1 MNLPFFLTYLGTAFA
16 GSLILFGMVRKVS
29 SHFAA
34 SGKRPTLYGI
44 LSAVATAGLSFFST
58 FISENLF
65 WVFWILSGIYLVFGL
80 IHHFLN
86 HKRYFKAK
94 PENRQRILIAELMFC
109 MAIVLFTIVIFS
121 ALQYFVKDQEYLFFP
136 MMLSSLS
143 FFLPFLFFHTYEA
156 AIKIPIPTYNPWVY
170 PLHNPIDLP
179 DEDSNEKLLVIGF
192 EIAKKETDTKATY
205 FRAKAPESIKLG
217 ELFYHFINDYN
228 ELQSET
234 PIAYEDETGGASQWL
249 FRTKSKWFQS
259 SHTLNPGYNIRENGI
274 KENTVIVA
282 ERYTGQH

>member
-16 GSLILFGMVRKVS
+16 GSVVLFAMVRKVS

-34 SGKRPTLYGI
+34 SGKRPTLYGVV
-44 LSAVATAGLSFFST
+44 SALVAAGLSFFST

-65 WVFWILSGIYLVFGL
+65 WVFWILGGIYLFFGL

-86 HKRYFKAK
+86 HKKYFKAK
-94 PENRQRILIAELMFC
+94 PENRQRILMAELMFC

-121 ALQYFVKDQEYLFFP
+121 ALQYFIRDQDYLFFP
-136 MMLSSLS
+136 MMLSSLT
-143 FFLPFLFFHTYEA
+143 FFLPFLFSHTFEA
-156 AIKIPIPTYNPWVY
+156 AINIPIPVYTPWLY

-192 EIAKKETDTKATY
+192 EIAKKEIDIKATY
-205 FRAKAPESIKLG
+205 FRAKAPESIKMG

-234 PIAYEDETGGASQWL
+234 PIEFLNETGYPSQWL
-249 FRTKSKWFQS
+249 FRTKPKWYQS
-259 SHTLNPGYNIRENGI
+259 SRTLNPIYSIRENGI

-282 ERYTGQH
+282 ERYQENK